1 MKGSDLTKVFGQIS
15 RGLPLLPRTVALVWN
30 AAPGWNLAWL
40 ILLIAQS
47 MVPVGIVYLT
57 RSLVDGLSAAVGRGL
72 SWDNIGGPIIL
83 AAAMGGLTLLGLGLQ
98 SLTAWISTIQS
109 ETVRDGLARQIHA
122 QSIAIDYRH
131 FEDPDFYDRLHRAR
145 VGGAELPLAQAAALG
160 NLLQS
165 GLTLIAMAAVLFRYG
180 PWIPLALLVGTGPT
194 LFVVVRNSRRLYRWS
209 RKSTPAQRRVSYYD
223 WLLTA
228 RDNAAEIRQFG
239 LGGYWNAAYERERG
253 VLRTER
259 IALAKRQAAGQFA
272 AGTMGLAAGGA
283 ALAWIGRGAMR
294 GALSLGDIAL
304 FAQAFNQGQSLIRT
318 LLQNAGQIY
327 TNFLYLGDFFEFLD
341 LKPGVEIRPPESSET
356 AAFAAG
362 AALSGS
368 RALNLRPVGLRF
380 ENVSFT
386 YPGSKKTAVQG
397 LSFELEAGK
406 TTAVVGENGAGK
418 STLIK
423 LITRLHEPGE
433 GRILWNGRDVREF
446 SGSEIRERTTVL
458 LQIPMQYQESA
469 ATNVRLG
476 RLDADLEA
484 VQEAARASGAAD
496 FIERLPRSYETPLGR
511 MFEGGVDLST
521 GEWQKLA
528 LARALARPVPL
539 LLLDEPTSALDA
551 WAEAEWYTRLRR
563 ALGGRTM
570 LLITHRLTTAQR
582 ADVICVMSGGRI
594 VESGTHVDLLAAG
607 GRYAHAWAGQTKA

>member
-223 WLLTA
+223 WLRTA

-239 LGGYWNAAYERERG
+239 LGGRRPDNSPPGRWDSQPAGRRWLGSGAGPCAAPSASA
-253 VLRTER
+253 
-259 IALAKRQAAGQFA
+259 ISPSSPKRS
-272 AGTMGLAAGGA
+272 
-283 ALAWIGRGAMR
+283 I
-294 GALSLGDIAL
+294 
-304 FAQAFNQGQSLIRT
+304 
-318 LLQNAGQIY
+318 
-327 TNFLYLGDFFEFLD
+327 
-341 LKPGVEIRPPESSET
+341 K
-356 AAFAAG
+356 
-362 AALSGS
+362 GS
-368 RALNLRPVGLRF
+368 R
-380 ENVSFT
+380 
-386 YPGSKKTAVQG
+386 
-397 LSFELEAGK
+397 
-406 TTAVVGENGAGK
+406 
-418 STLIK
+418 
-423 LITRLHEPGE
+423 
-433 GRILWNGRDVREF
+433 
-446 SGSEIRERTTVL
+446 
-458 LQIPMQYQESA
+458 
-469 ATNVRLG
+469 
-476 RLDADLEA
+476 
-484 VQEAARASGAAD
+484 
-496 FIERLPRSYETPLGR
+496 
-511 MFEGGVDLST
+511 
-521 GEWQKLA
+521 
-528 LARALARPVPL
+528 
-539 LLLDEPTSALDA
+539 
-551 WAEAEWYTRLRR
+551 
-563 ALGGRTM
+563 
-570 LLITHRLTTAQR
+570 
-582 ADVICVMSGGRI
+582 
-594 VESGTHVDLLAAG
+594 
-607 GRYAHAWAGQTKA
+607 